1 MSAPG
6 EPGAAALTEIAE
18 LVRESRIESLSQEG
32 RPPRS
37 PAGHRAIAEASRA
50 GDAPAAAAA
59 TSARSDLV
67 SDVPL
72 VADGDRHPGRAP
84 Q

>member
-1 MSAPG
+1 MA
-6 EPGAAALTEIAE
+6 EIAE

-37 PAGHRAIAEASRA
+37 LAGHRAIAEAIPA
-50 GDAPAAAAA
+50 GDAPAATAAMTA
-59 TSARSDLV
+59 HIGLV

-72 VADGDRHPGRAP
+72 LTDGE
-84 Q
+84 